1 MNLENI
7 YTNWR
12 LGYIKRRK
20 IMSEVVWSVN
30 ILLAIGLLGTAYVL
44 YYILT
49 LDSNEEKNTSNTH
62 SSEVTDEW
70 LDDVRK
76 SQS

>member
-1 MNLENI
+1 MFGIYIKQMNLDNT
-7 YTNWR
+7 YTNLR

-62 SSEVTDEW
+62 SSEVTDE
-70 LDDVRK
+70 
-76 SQS
+76 